1 MGIKHL
7 IQENPNM
14 DLNLVRLISKLD
26 PSKTNKLTPFMIKVF
41 KKRIVDF
48 EKDLSQ
54 VEGGLYGSRYEYVNG
69 KMSDVSGTEKF
80 IMTWVIDQF
89 RAENIEILKEFSE
102 VLDKGL
108 VDQNDISKYEN
119 FEEITNQLSV
129 ARTKDLLKKSRKEI
143 SVVYEDDEIMM
154 LKPLSFEASLKYGA
168 GTKWCT
174 AMKNEPEYF
183 YRYSKNGILIY
194 LINKETGRKFGCH
207 SERFDNNRV
216 QIFNEIDQVIDSFHM
231 GLPYEKLTIL
241 MDLMDSEKYGV
252 NSDLFS
258 EEEKSKYGLRV
269 NIYPVDE
276 PMAMVDELMGIP
288 NEEIPMDEG
297 MMAERQEIPRL
308 IPRLNRFRTAPV
320 LEMGI
325 LEAPMMEKEGPSEIE
340 HNIPEPDDRMLMRKI
355 QKEIDDLMVLDR
367 AGAFAHLENEE
378 GDTLPGLDHEV
389 EERG

>member
-14 DLNLVRLISKLD
+14 DINLVRLISKLD
-26 PSKTNKLTPFMIKVF
+26 PSKTNKLTPFMVKVF
-41 KKRIVDF
+41 KKRMVDF
-48 EKDLSQ
+48 EKEITQ
-54 VEGGLYGSRYEYVNG
+54 EEGIYGLRYEYVNS
-69 KMSDVSGTEKF
+69 KMSDASGFEKL
-80 IMTWVIDQF
+80 ILTWVIDQF
-89 RAENIEILKEFSE
+89 RAENIEILKEFNE

-119 FEEITNQLSV
+119 FEDITNQLSV

-154 LKPLSFEASLKYGA
+154 IKPLSFEASLKYGA

-207 SERFDNNRV
+207 SERYNDNRV
-216 QIFNEIDQVIDSFHM
+216 QIYNEIDQVIDSFHM

-258 EEEKSKYGLRV
+258 EEEKSKYELRKVKYSIGEAMDVV
-269 NIYPVDE
+269 NE
-276 PMAMVDELMGIP
+276 MMGMP
-288 NEEIPMDEG
+288 NEEMPVNE
-297 MMAERQEIPRL
+297 ELPRL
-308 IPRLNRFRTAPV
+308 MPRLNRRIPITDQ
-320 LEMGI
+320 EMRI
-325 LEAPMMEKEGPSEIE
+325 MEDPMVEEQGPIEIE
-340 HNIPEPDDRMLMRKI
+340 YNMPEPDDRMLMRKI
-355 QKEIDDLMVLDR
+355 QKEIDGLMVLDR
-367 AGAFAHLENEE
+367 AGAFAHLENDE
-378 GDTLPGLDHEV
+378 GDTLPGLDYEDKQ
-389 EERG
+389 G

>member
-1 MGIKHL
+1 MGINHL

-41 KKRIVDF
+41 KKRMVDF

-119 FEEITNQLSV
+119 FEDITNQLSV

-143 SVVYEDDEIMM
+143 SVVYEDDELMM

-194 LINKETGRKFGCH
+194 LINKETGRKFGCYR
-207 SERFDNNRV
+207 ERFENDRV
-216 QIFNEIDQVIDSFHM
+216 QIFNETDQAIDSFHT

-258 EEEKSKYGLRV
+258 EEEKSKYELRKV
-269 NIYPVDE
+269 NLSVDE
-276 PMAMVDELMGIP
+276 AMGAVNEMMDIP
-288 NEEIPMDEG
+288 NEEMPVNE
-297 MMAERQEIPRL
+297 ELPRL
-308 IPRLNRFRTAPV
+308 IPRLNRRIPTPDR
-320 LEMGI
+320 EMRI
-325 LEAPMMEKEGPSEIE
+325 MEDPMVEEQGPIEIE
-340 HNIPEPDDRMLMRKI
+340 YNMPEPDDRMLMRKI

>member
-14 DLNLVRLISKLD
+14 DINLVRLISKLD
-26 PSKTNKLTPFMIKVF
+26 PSKTNKLTPFMVKVF
-41 KKRIVDF
+41 KKRMVDF
-48 EKDLSQ
+48 EKEITQ
-54 VEGGLYGSRYEYVNG
+54 EEGIYGLRYEYVNS
-69 KMSDVSGTEKF
+69 KMSDASGFEKL
-80 IMTWVIDQF
+80 ILTWVIDQF
-89 RAENIEILKEFSE
+89 RAENIEILREFNE

-143 SVVYEDDEIMM
+143 SVVYEDNEIMM

-207 SERFDNNRV
+207 SERYNDNRV

-269 NIYPVDE
+269 NKYPVDE
-276 PMAMVDELMGIP
+276 VMDMP
-288 NEEIPMDEG
+288 NEEMPVNE
-297 MMAERQEIPRL
+297 ELPRL
-308 IPRLNRFRTAPV
+308 MPRLNRRIPITDQ
-320 LEMGI
+320 EMRI
-325 LEAPMMEKEGPSEIE
+325 MEDPMVEEQGPIEIE
-340 HNIPEPDDRMLMRKI
+340 YNMAVPDRMLMREI
-355 QKEIDDLMVLDR
+355 QKEIDSIMVLDR

-378 GDTLPGLDHEV
+378 GDTLPGLDYEDKQ
-389 EERG
+389 G

>member
-26 PSKTNKLTPFMIKVF
+26 PSKTNKLTPFMVKVF
-41 KKRIVDF
+41 KKRMVDF
-48 EKDLSQ
+48 EKEITQ
-54 VEGGLYGSRYEYVNG
+54 EEGIYGLRYEYVNS

-89 RAENIEILKEFSE
+89 RAENIEILREFNE

-207 SERFDNNRV
+207 SERYNDNRV

-269 NIYPVDE
+269 NKYPVDE
-276 PMAMVDELMGIP
+276 VMDMP
-288 NEEIPMDEG
+288 NEEMPVNE
-297 MMAERQEIPRL
+297 ELPRL
-308 IPRLNRFRTAPV
+308 MPRLNRRIPITDQ
-320 LEMGI
+320 EMRI
-325 LEAPMMEKEGPSEIE
+325 MEDPMVEEQGPIEIE
-340 HNIPEPDDRMLMRKI
+340 YNMAVPDRMLMREI
-355 QKEIDDLMVLDR
+355 QKEIDSIMVLDR

-378 GDTLPGLDHEV
+378 GDTLPGLDYEDKQ
-389 EERG
+389 G

>member
-14 DLNLVRLISKLD
+14 DINLVRLISKLD
-26 PSKTNKLTPFMIKVF
+26 PSKTNKLTPFMVKVF
-41 KKRIVDF
+41 KKRMVDF
-48 EKDLSQ
+48 EKEITQ
-54 VEGGLYGSRYEYVNG
+54 EEGIYGLRYEYVNS
-69 KMSDVSGTEKF
+69 KMSDASGFEKL
-80 IMTWVIDQF
+80 ILTWVIDQF
-89 RAENIEILKEFSE
+89 RAENIEILKEFNE

-119 FEEITNQLSV
+119 FEDITNQLSV

-154 LKPLSFEASLKYGA
+154 IKPLSFEASLKYGA

-207 SERFDNNRV
+207 SERYNDNRV

-258 EEEKSKYGLRV
+258 EEEKSKYELRKV
-269 NIYPVDE
+269 KYSVDE
-276 PMAMVDELMGIP
+276 AMDVP
-288 NEEIPMDEG
+288 NEEMPVNE
-297 MMAERQEIPRL
+297 ELPRL
-308 IPRLNRFRTAPV
+308 MPRLNRRIPITDQ
-320 LEMGI
+320 EMRI
-325 LEAPMMEKEGPSEIE
+325 MEDPMVEEQGPIEIE
-340 HNIPEPDDRMLMRKI
+340 YNMAVPDRMLMREI
-355 QKEIDDLMVLDR
+355 QKEIDSIMVLDR
-367 AGAFAHLENEE
+367 WGAFAHLENEE
-378 GDTLPGLDHEV
+378 GDTLPGLDYEDKQ
-389 EERG
+389 G

>member
-7 IQENPNM
+7 IQENPTM

-41 KKRIVDF
+41 KKRMVDF
-48 EKDLSQ
+48 EKDLTQ

-119 FEEITNQLSV
+119 FEDITNQLSV

-143 SVVYEDDEIMM
+143 SVVYEDDELMM

-258 EEEKSKYGLRV
+258 EEEKSKYGWLRV
-269 NIYPVDE
+269 NKYPVDE
-276 PMAMVDELMGIP
+276 ISDVVNEIMDMP
-288 NEEIPMDEG
+288 NEEMPVNE
-297 MMAERQEIPRL
+297 ELPRL
-308 IPRLNRFRTAPV
+308 IPRLNRRIPIPNQ
-320 LEMGI
+320 EMRI
-325 LEAPMMEKEGPSEIE
+325 MEDPMVEERGPIEIE
-340 HNIPEPDDRMLMRKI
+340 YNMPVPDRMLMREI
-355 QKEIDDLMVLDR
+355 QKEIDSIMVLDR

-378 GDTLPGLDHEV
+378 GDTLPGLDYEDKQ
-389 EERG
+389 G

>member
-14 DLNLVRLISKLD
+14 DINLVRLISKLD
-26 PSKTNKLTPFMIKVF
+26 PSKTNKLTSFMVKVF
-41 KKRIVDF
+41 KKRMVDF
-48 EKDLSQ
+48 EKEISQ
-54 VEGGLYGSRYEYVNG
+54 EEGIYGLRYEYVNS
-69 KMSDVSGTEKF
+69 KMSDASGFEKL
-80 IMTWVIDQF
+80 ILTWVIDQF
-89 RAENIEILKEFSE
+89 RAENIEILKEFNE

-119 FEEITNQLSV
+119 FEDITNQLSV

-207 SERFDNNRV
+207 SERYNDNRV
-216 QIFNEIDQVIDSFHM
+216 QIYNEIDQVIDSFHM

-252 NSDLFS
+252 NSDLFG
-258 EEEKSKYGLRV
+258 EEEKSKYELRNVKYSIGEAMDVV
-269 NIYPVDE
+269 NEMMDIPTEEMPV
-276 PMAMVDELMGIP
+276 
-288 NEEIPMDEG
+288 NEEL
-297 MMAERQEIPRL
+297 PRL
-308 IPRLNRFRTAPV
+308 IPRLNRRIPITDQ
-320 LEMGI
+320 EMRI
-325 LEAPMMEKEGPSEIE
+325 MEDPMVEEQGPIEIE
-340 HNIPEPDDRMLMRKI
+340 YNMPVPDDRMLMRKI

-378 GDTLPGLDHEV
+378 GDTLPGLDYEDKQ
-389 EERG
+389 G

>member
-14 DLNLVRLISKLD
+14 DINLVRLISKLD
-26 PSKTNKLTPFMIKVF
+26 PSKTNKLTPFMVKVF
-41 KKRIVDF
+41 KKRMVDF
-48 EKDLSQ
+48 EKEITQ
-54 VEGGLYGSRYEYVNG
+54 EEGIYGLRYEYVNS
-69 KMSDVSGTEKF
+69 KMSDASGFEKL
-80 IMTWVIDQF
+80 ILTWVIDQF
-89 RAENIEILKEFSE
+89 RAENIEILREFNE

-207 SERFDNNRV
+207 SERYTDNRV

-252 NSDLFS
+252 NSELFS

-269 NIYPVDE
+269 NKYSVDE
-276 PMAMVDELMGIP
+276 VMDMPTEEMPV
-288 NEEIPMDEG
+288 NEEL
-297 MMAERQEIPRL
+297 PRL
-308 IPRLNRFRTAPV
+308 MPRLNRRIPITDQ
-320 LEMGI
+320 EMRI
-325 LEAPMMEKEGPSEIE
+325 MEDPMVEEQGPIEIE
-340 HNIPEPDDRMLMRKI
+340 YNMAVPDRMLMREI
-355 QKEIDDLMVLDR
+355 QKEIDSIMVLDR

-378 GDTLPGLDHEV
+378 GDTLPGLDYEDKQ
-389 EERG
+389 G

>member
-14 DLNLVRLISKLD
+14 DINLVRLISKLD
-26 PSKTNKLTPFMIKVF
+26 PSKTNKLTPFMVKVF
-41 KKRIVDF
+41 KKRMVDF
-48 EKDLSQ
+48 EKEIAQ
-54 VEGGLYGSRYEYVNG
+54 EEGIYGLRYEYVNS
-69 KMSDVSGTEKF
+69 KMSDASGFEKL
-80 IMTWVIDQF
+80 ILTWVIDQF
-89 RAENIEILKEFSE
+89 RAENIEILKEFNE

-119 FEEITNQLSV
+119 FEDITNQLSV

-207 SERFDNNRV
+207 SERYNDNRV

-252 NSDLFS
+252 NSELFS
-258 EEEKSKYGLRV
+258 EEEKSKYELRNVKYSIGEAMDVV
-269 NIYPVDE
+269 NEMMDIPTEEMPV
-276 PMAMVDELMGIP
+276 
-288 NEEIPMDEG
+288 NEEL
-297 MMAERQEIPRL
+297 PRL
-308 IPRLNRFRTAPV
+308 IPRLNRRIPITDQ
-320 LEMGI
+320 EMRI
-325 LEAPMMEKEGPSEIE
+325 MEDPMVEEQGPIEIE
-340 HNIPEPDDRMLMRKI
+340 YNMPVPDDRMLMRKI

-378 GDTLPGLDHEV
+378 GDTLPGLDYEDKQ
-389 EERG
+389 G

>member
-41 KKRIVDF
+41 KKRMFDL

-119 FEEITNQLSV
+119 FEDITNQLSV

-269 NIYPVDE
+269 NKYPVDE
-276 PMAMVDELMGIP
+276 ISDVVNEIMDMP
-288 NEEIPMDEG
+288 NEEMPVNE
-297 MMAERQEIPRL
+297 ELPRL
-308 IPRLNRFRTAPV
+308 IPRLNRRIPIPNQ
-320 LEMGI
+320 EMRI
-325 LEAPMMEKEGPSEIE
+325 MEDPMVEERGPIEIE
-340 HNIPEPDDRMLMRKI
+340 YNMAVPDRMLMREI
-355 QKEIDDLMVLDR
+355 QKEIDSIMVLDR
-367 AGAFAHLENEE
+367 AGAFDHLENEE
-378 GDTLPGLDHEV
+378 GDTLPGLDYEDKQ
-389 EERG
+389 G

>member
-14 DLNLVRLISKLD
+14 DINLVRLISKLD
-26 PSKTNKLTPFMIKVF
+26 PSKTNKLTPFMVKVF
-41 KKRIVDF
+41 KKRMVDF
-48 EKDLSQ
+48 EKEISQ
-54 VEGGLYGSRYEYVNG
+54 EEGIYGLRYEYVNS
-69 KMSDVSGTEKF
+69 KMSDASGFEKL
-80 IMTWVIDQF
+80 ILTWVIDQF
-89 RAENIEILKEFSE
+89 RAENIEILKEFNE

-119 FEEITNQLSV
+119 FEDITNQLSV

-207 SERFDNNRV
+207 SERYNDNRV

-252 NSDLFS
+252 NSDLFG
-258 EEEKSKYGLRV
+258 EEEKSKYELRNVKYSIGEAMDVV
-269 NIYPVDE
+269 NEMMDIPTEEMPV
-276 PMAMVDELMGIP
+276 
-288 NEEIPMDEG
+288 NEEL
-297 MMAERQEIPRL
+297 PRL
-308 IPRLNRFRTAPV
+308 IPRLNRRIPITDQ
-320 LEMGI
+320 EMRI
-325 LEAPMMEKEGPSEIE
+325 MEDPMVEEQGPIEIE
-340 HNIPEPDDRMLMRKI
+340 YNMSEPDDRMLMRKI

-389 EERG
+389 EERGW

>member
-26 PSKTNKLTPFMIKVF
+26 PSKTNKLTPFMVKVF
-41 KKRIVDF
+41 KKRMVDF
-48 EKDLSQ
+48 EKEITQ
-54 VEGGLYGSRYEYVNG
+54 EEGVYGLRYEYVNS
-69 KMSDVSGTEKF
+69 KMSDASGFEKL
-80 IMTWVIDQF
+80 ILTWVIDQF
-89 RAENIEILKEFSE
+89 RAENIEILREFNE

-207 SERFDNNRV
+207 SERYNDNRV

-269 NIYPVDE
+269 NKYSVDE
-276 PMAMVDELMGIP
+276 VMDMP
-288 NEEIPMDEG
+288 NEEMPVNE
-297 MMAERQEIPRL
+297 EL
-308 IPRLNRFRTAPV
+308 PRLNRRIPITDQ
-320 LEMGI
+320 EMRI
-325 LEAPMMEKEGPSEIE
+325 MEDPMVEEQGPIEIE
-340 HNIPEPDDRMLMRKI
+340 YNMAVPDRMLMREI
-355 QKEIDDLMVLDR
+355 QKEIDSIMVLDR

-378 GDTLPGLDHEV
+378 GDTLPGLDYEDKQ
-389 EERG
+389 G

>member
-41 KKRIVDF
+41 KKRMVDF

-119 FEEITNQLSV
+119 FEDITNQLSV

-252 NSDLFS
+252 NSELFS
-258 EEEKSKYGLRV
+258 EEEKSKYELRNV
-269 NIYPVDE
+269 KYSIGEAMDVPTEEMPV
-276 PMAMVDELMGIP
+276 
-288 NEEIPMDEG
+288 NEEL
-297 MMAERQEIPRL
+297 PRL
-308 IPRLNRFRTAPV
+308 IPRLNRRIPTPDR
-320 LEMGI
+320 EMRI
-325 LEAPMMEKEGPSEIE
+325 MEDPMVEEQGPIEIE

-378 GDTLPGLDHEV
+378 DDTLPGLDHEV

>member
-7 IQENPNM
+7 IQENPTM

-26 PSKTNKLTPFMIKVF
+26 PSKTNKLTPFMVKVF
-41 KKRIVDF
+41 KKRMDEF
-48 EKDLSQ
+48 EKEVSQ
-54 VEGGLYGSRYEYVNG
+54 EHGIYSRYEYVNS
-69 KMSDVSGTEKF
+69 KMSDASGFEKL
-80 IMTWVIDQF
+80 ILTWVIDQF
-89 RAENIEILKEFSE
+89 RVENIEILKEFNE

-241 MDLMDSEKYGV
+241 MDLMDSVKHGV

-269 NIYPVDE
+269 NKYPVDE
-276 PMAMVDELMGIP
+276 ISDVVNEIMDMP
-288 NEEIPMDEG
+288 NEEIPVNE
-297 MMAERQEIPRL
+297 ELPRL
-308 IPRLNRFRTAPV
+308 MPRLNRLIPMPDR
-320 LEMGI
+320 EMRI
-325 LEAPMMEKEGPSEIE
+325 MEDPMVEDQGPIEIE
-340 HNIPEPDDRMLMRKI
+340 YNMAVPDRMLMREI
-355 QKEIDDLMVLDR
+355 QKEIDSIMVLDR

-378 GDTLPGLDHEV
+378 GDTLPGLDYEDKQ
-389 EERG
+389 G

>member
-14 DLNLVRLISKLD
+14 DINLVRLISKLD
-26 PSKTNKLTPFMIKVF
+26 PSKTNKLTPFMVKVF
-41 KKRIVDF
+41 KKRMVDF
-48 EKDLSQ
+48 EKEITQ
-54 VEGGLYGSRYEYVNG
+54 EEGIYGLRYEYVNS
-69 KMSDVSGTEKF
+69 KMSDASGFEKL
-80 IMTWVIDQF
+80 ILTWVIDQF
-89 RAENIEILKEFSE
+89 RAENIEILKEFNE

-119 FEEITNQLSV
+119 FEDITNQLSV

-207 SERFDNNRV
+207 SERYNDNRV

-231 GLPYEKLTIL
+231 SLPYEKLTIL

-258 EEEKSKYGLRV
+258 EEEKSKYELRKV
-269 NIYPVDE
+269 KYSVDE
-276 PMAMVDELMGIP
+276 AMDVP
-288 NEEIPMDEG
+288 NEEMPVNE
-297 MMAERQEIPRL
+297 ELPRL
-308 IPRLNRFRTAPV
+308 MPRLNRRIPITDQ
-320 LEMGI
+320 EMRI
-325 LEAPMMEKEGPSEIE
+325 MEDPMVEEQGPIEIE
-340 HNIPEPDDRMLMRKI
+340 YNMAVPDRMLMREI
-355 QKEIDDLMVLDR
+355 QKEIDSIMVLDR
-367 AGAFAHLENEE
+367 WGAFAHLENEE
-378 GDTLPGLDHEV
+378 GDTLPGLDYEDKQ
-389 EERG
+389 G

>member
-14 DLNLVRLISKLD
+14 DINLVRLISKLD
-26 PSKTNKLTPFMIKVF
+26 PSKTNKLTPFMVKVF
-41 KKRIVDF
+41 KKRMVDF
-48 EKDLSQ
+48 EKEITQ
-54 VEGGLYGSRYEYVNG
+54 EEGIYGLRYEYVNS
-69 KMSDVSGTEKF
+69 KMSDASGFEKL
-80 IMTWVIDQF
+80 ILTWVIDQF
-89 RAENIEILKEFSE
+89 RAENIEILREFNE

-207 SERFDNNRV
+207 SERYNDNRV

-269 NIYPVDE
+269 NKYPVDE
-276 PMAMVDELMGIP
+276 VMDMP
-288 NEEIPMDEG
+288 NEEMPVNE
-297 MMAERQEIPRL
+297 ELPRL
-308 IPRLNRFRTAPV
+308 MPRLNRRIPITDQ
-320 LEMGI
+320 EMRI
-325 LEAPMMEKEGPSEIE
+325 MEDPMVEEQGPIEIE
-340 HNIPEPDDRMLMRKI
+340 YNMAVPDRMLMREI
-355 QKEIDDLMVLDR
+355 QKEIDSIMVLDR

-378 GDTLPGLDHEV
+378 GDTLPGLDYEDKQ
-389 EERG
+389 G

>member
-14 DLNLVRLISKLD
+14 DINLVRLISKLD
-26 PSKTNKLTPFMIKVF
+26 PSKTNKLTPFMVKVF
-41 KKRIVDF
+41 KKRMVDF
-48 EKDLSQ
+48 EKEITQ
-54 VEGGLYGSRYEYVNG
+54 EEGIYGLRYEYVNS
-69 KMSDVSGTEKF
+69 KMSDASGFEKL
-80 IMTWVIDQF
+80 ILTWVIDQF
-89 RAENIEILKEFSE
+89 RAENIEILREFNE

-207 SERFDNNRV
+207 SERYNDNRV

-252 NSDLFS
+252 NSELFS

-269 NIYPVDE
+269 NKYSVDE
-276 PMAMVDELMGIP
+276 VMDMPTEEMPV
-288 NEEIPMDEG
+288 NEEL
-297 MMAERQEIPRL
+297 PRL
-308 IPRLNRFRTAPV
+308 MPRLNRRIPITDQ
-320 LEMGI
+320 EMRI
-325 LEAPMMEKEGPSEIE
+325 MEDPMVEEQGPIEIE
-340 HNIPEPDDRMLMRKI
+340 YNMAVPDRMLMREI
-355 QKEIDDLMVLDR
+355 QKEIDSIMVLDR

-378 GDTLPGLDHEV
+378 GDTLPGLDYEDKQ
-389 EERG
+389 G

>member
-14 DLNLVRLISKLD
+14 DINLVRLISKLD
-26 PSKTNKLTPFMIKVF
+26 PSKTNKLTPFMVKVF
-41 KKRIVDF
+41 KKRMVDF
-48 EKDLSQ
+48 EKEITQ
-54 VEGGLYGSRYEYVNG
+54 EEGIYGLRYEYVNS
-69 KMSDVSGTEKF
+69 KMSNASGFEKL
-80 IMTWVIDQF
+80 ILTWVIDQF
-89 RAENIEILKEFSE
+89 RAENIEILKEFNE

-119 FEEITNQLSV
+119 FEDITNQLSV

-207 SERFDNNRV
+207 SERYNDNRV

-252 NSDLFS
+252 NSELFS
-258 EEEKSKYGLRV
+258 EEEKSKYELRNVKYSIGEAMDVV
-269 NIYPVDE
+269 NEMMDIPTEEMPV
-276 PMAMVDELMGIP
+276 
-288 NEEIPMDEG
+288 NEEL
-297 MMAERQEIPRL
+297 PRL
-308 IPRLNRFRTAPV
+308 IPRLNRRIPTPDR
-320 LEMGI
+320 EMRI
-325 LEAPMMEKEGPSEIE
+325 MEDPMVEEQGPIEIE
-340 HNIPEPDDRMLMRKI
+340 YNMPEPDDRMLMRKI

-378 GDTLPGLDHEV
+378 GGTLPGLDYEDKQ
-389 EERG
+389 G

>member
-14 DLNLVRLISKLD
+14 DINLVRLISKLD
-26 PSKTNKLTPFMIKVF
+26 PSKTNKLTPFMVKVF
-41 KKRIVDF
+41 KKRMVDF
-48 EKDLSQ
+48 EKEISQ
-54 VEGGLYGSRYEYVNG
+54 EEGIYGLRYEYVNS
-69 KMSDVSGTEKF
+69 KMSDASGFEKL
-80 IMTWVIDQF
+80 ILTWVIDQF

-119 FEEITNQLSV
+119 FEDITNQLSV

-258 EEEKSKYGLRV
+258 EEEKSKYELRNVKYSIGEAMDVV
-269 NIYPVDE
+269 NEMMDIPTEEMPV
-276 PMAMVDELMGIP
+276 
-288 NEEIPMDEG
+288 NEEL
-297 MMAERQEIPRL
+297 PRL
-308 IPRLNRFRTAPV
+308 IPRLNRRIPITDQ
-320 LEMGI
+320 EMRI
-325 LEAPMMEKEGPSEIE
+325 MEDPMVEEQGPIEIE
-340 HNIPEPDDRMLMRKI
+340 YNMPVPDDRMLMRKI

-378 GDTLPGLDHEV
+378 GDTLPGLDYEDKQ
-389 EERG
+389 G

>member
-14 DLNLVRLISKLD
+14 DINLVRLISKLD

-41 KKRIVDF
+41 KKRMVDF
-48 EKDLSQ
+48 EKELSQ
-54 VEGGLYGSRYEYVNG
+54 EEGIYGLRYEYVNS
-69 KMSDVSGTEKF
+69 KMSDASGFEKL
-80 IMTWVIDQF
+80 ILTWVIDQF
-89 RAENIEILKEFSE
+89 RAENIEILKEFNE

-119 FEEITNQLSV
+119 FEDITNQLSV

-207 SERFDNNRV
+207 SERYNDNRV

-258 EEEKSKYGLRV
+258 EEEKSKYELRKV
-269 NIYPVDE
+269 KYSVDE
-276 PMAMVDELMGIP
+276 AMDVVNEMMDIP
-288 NEEIPMDEG
+288 TEEMPVNEEL
-297 MMAERQEIPRL
+297 PRL
-308 IPRLNRFRTAPV
+308 IPRLNRRIPTPDR
-320 LEMGI
+320 EMRI
-325 LEAPMMEKEGPSEIE
+325 MEDPMVEEQGPIEIE
-340 HNIPEPDDRMLMRKI
+340 YNMPEPDDRMLMRKI

-367 AGAFAHLENEE
+367 AGAFAHLENDE

-389 EERG
+389 EERGW

>member
-1 MGIKHL
+1 
-7 IQENPNM
+7 
-14 DLNLVRLISKLD
+14 
-26 PSKTNKLTPFMIKVF
+26 
-41 KKRIVDF
+41 
-48 EKDLSQ
+48 
-54 VEGGLYGSRYEYVNG
+54 
-69 KMSDVSGTEKF
+69 MSDVSGTEKF

-119 FEEITNQLSV
+119 FEDITNQLSV

-143 SVVYEDDEIMM
+143 SVVYEDDELMM

-194 LINKETGRKFGCH
+194 LINKETGRKFGCYR
-207 SERFDNNRV
+207 ERFENDRV
-216 QIFNEIDQVIDSFHM
+216 QIFNETDQAIDSFHT

-258 EEEKSKYGLRV
+258 EEEKSKYELRKV
-269 NIYPVDE
+269 NLSVDE
-276 PMAMVDELMGIP
+276 AMGAVNEMMDIP
-288 NEEIPMDEG
+288 NEEMPVNE
-297 MMAERQEIPRL
+297 ELPRL
-308 IPRLNRFRTAPV
+308 IPRLNRRIPTPDR
-320 LEMGI
+320 EMRI
-325 LEAPMMEKEGPSEIE
+325 MEDPMVEEQGPIEIE
-340 HNIPEPDDRMLMRKI
+340 YNMPEPDDRMLMRKI

>member
-41 KKRIVDF
+41 KKRMVDF

-194 LINKETGRKFGCH
+194 LINKKTGRKFGCH

-216 QIFNEIDQVIDSFHM
+216 QIYNEIDQVIDSFHM

-269 NIYPVDE
+269 NKYSVDE
-276 PMAMVDELMGIP
+276 VMDMPTEEMPV
-288 NEEIPMDEG
+288 NEEL
-297 MMAERQEIPRL
+297 PRL
-308 IPRLNRFRTAPV
+308 MPRLNRRIPITDQ
-320 LEMGI
+320 EMRI
-325 LEAPMMEKEGPSEIE
+325 MEDPMVEEQGPIEIE
-340 HNIPEPDDRMLMRKI
+340 YNMAVPDRMLMREI
-355 QKEIDDLMVLDR
+355 QKEIDSIMVLDR

-378 GDTLPGLDHEV
+378 GDTLPGLDYEDKQ
-389 EERG
+389 G

>member
-14 DLNLVRLISKLD
+14 DINLVRLISKLD
-26 PSKTNKLTPFMIKVF
+26 PSKTNKLTPFMVKVF
-41 KKRIVDF
+41 KKRMVDF
-48 EKDLSQ
+48 EKEITQ
-54 VEGGLYGSRYEYVNG
+54 EEGIYGLRYEYVNS
-69 KMSDVSGTEKF
+69 KMSDASGFEKL
-80 IMTWVIDQF
+80 ILTWVIDQF
-89 RAENIEILKEFSE
+89 RAENIEILREFNE

-207 SERFDNNRV
+207 SERYTDNRV

-252 NSDLFS
+252 NSELFS

-269 NIYPVDE
+269 NKYSVDE
-276 PMAMVDELMGIP
+276 VMDMPTEEMPV
-288 NEEIPMDEG
+288 NEEL
-297 MMAERQEIPRL
+297 PRL
-308 IPRLNRFRTAPV
+308 IPRLNRRIPITDQ
-320 LEMGI
+320 EMRI
-325 LEAPMMEKEGPSEIE
+325 MEDPMVEEQGPIEIE
-340 HNIPEPDDRMLMRKI
+340 YNMAVPDRMLMREI
-355 QKEIDDLMVLDR
+355 QKEIDSIMVLDR

-378 GDTLPGLDHEV
+378 GDTLPGLDYEDKQ
-389 EERG
+389 G

>member
-14 DLNLVRLISKLD
+14 DINLVRLISKLD
-26 PSKTNKLTPFMIKVF
+26 PSKTNKLTPFMVKVF
-41 KKRIVDF
+41 KKRMVDF
-48 EKDLSQ
+48 EKEITQ
-54 VEGGLYGSRYEYVNG
+54 EEGIYGLRYEYVNS
-69 KMSDVSGTEKF
+69 KMSDASGFEKL
-80 IMTWVIDQF
+80 ILTWVIDQF
-89 RAENIEILKEFSE
+89 RAENIEILREFNE

-207 SERFDNNRV
+207 SERYNDNRV

-269 NIYPVDE
+269 NKYSVDE
-276 PMAMVDELMGIP
+276 VMDMPTEEMPV
-288 NEEIPMDEG
+288 NEEL
-297 MMAERQEIPRL
+297 PRL
-308 IPRLNRFRTAPV
+308 IPRLNRRIPITDQ
-320 LEMGI
+320 EMRI
-325 LEAPMMEKEGPSEIE
+325 MEDPMVEEQGPIEIE
-340 HNIPEPDDRMLMRKI
+340 YNMAVPDRMLMREI
-355 QKEIDDLMVLDR
+355 QKEIDSIMVLDR

-378 GDTLPGLDHEV
+378 GDTLPELDYEDKQ
-389 EERG
+389 G

>member
-1 MGIKHL
+1 M
-7 IQENPNM
+7 
-14 DLNLVRLISKLD
+14 
-26 PSKTNKLTPFMIKVF
+26 
-41 KKRIVDF
+41 VDF

-194 LINKETGRKFGCH
+194 LINKKTGRKFGCH
-207 SERFDNNRV
+207 SERYTDNRV

-252 NSDLFS
+252 NSELFS

-269 NIYPVDE
+269 NKYSVDE
-276 PMAMVDELMGIP
+276 VMDMPTEEMPV
-288 NEEIPMDEG
+288 NEEL
-297 MMAERQEIPRL
+297 PRL
-308 IPRLNRFRTAPV
+308 MPRLNRRIPITDQ
-320 LEMGI
+320 EMRI
-325 LEAPMMEKEGPSEIE
+325 MEDPMVEEQGPIEIE
-340 HNIPEPDDRMLMRKI
+340 YNMAVPDRMLMREI
-355 QKEIDDLMVLDR
+355 QKEIDSIMVLDR
-367 AGAFAHLENEE
+367 AGAFDHLENEE
-378 GDTLPGLDHEV
+378 GDTLPGLDYEDKQ
-389 EERG
+389 G